1 MSNRLSM
8 PSIVLL
14 ASGVLAILAML
25 APVPVPVRAVLV
37 VGFALVSPGLAWVRL
52 LDLHDRL
59 VELTLGIALSIALGT
74 LVASFQAYAGAWSP
88 RASIV
93 VLALLVAAAVV
104 TESLARPMRGEAR

>member
-1 MSNRLSM
+1 MSSRVSA

-14 ASGVLAILAML
+14 ASGVLAVLAML
-25 APVPVPVRAVLV
+25 APVPVPARAVLV

-74 LVASFQAYAGAWSP
+74 LVASLQAYASVWSP

-93 VLALLVAAAVV
+93 VLALLVAAAIL
-104 TESLARPMRGEAR
+104 TESLTRPTREEVR